1 MNIPSAKY
9 LKVKAANRLESGK
22 DPQRVVLIYSAIV
35 AVSALAVN
43 SLNFFLDSQISQTGG
58 LQNIGTR
65 SFLSTL
71 NSVFPLVQMLVI
83 ACLTLGYTAA
93 MLRVVRRQFVSEKT
107 MKAGFERFWV
117 LLRTR
122 ILQGLIY
129 FGLAFALCYLALAIY
144 MVTPYS
150 SRLTDFAQTFA
161 SRGVLS
167 MEALMNDDALI
178 LAAYDVLMPAMVIYS
193 VLLIAAVW
201 FVSYRFRLV
210 DYLLID
216 QPQLGAF
223 GALRT
228 SRQKMKGN
236 IKCLFK
242 LDLSFWWYYLL
253 RGLISTVL
261 LYGNI
266 LLDIFGISLP
276 LSSTAM
282 FFVTVIVYLAADF
295 AMNYFLMNR
304 VQASYA
310 LFYDMLNPQQPPQ
323 EGVVL
328 GSIFQ

>member
-83 ACLTLGYTAA
+83 ACLTLGYNAA

-150 SRLTDFAQTFA
+150 SRLTDFAQTIA

-236 IKCLFK
+236 IKRLFK

-266 LLDIFGISLP
+266 LLDIFGILVP